1 MPRWYTEWG
10 LLLPSYCDGNNR
22 LAKQRELLTFLRQK
36 ICLASLPSTLKILAR
51 QMQITLVP
59 TPGPTMGGIRSRAS
73 QQIFSSGASTTI
85 DKKQCDE
92 RACRC
97 KYYSCTEDIGNAA
110 GYAVTFLELKP

>member
-1 MPRWYTEWG
+1 LVHGVGPAPAI
-10 LLLPSYCDGNNR
+10 LLRRKQS